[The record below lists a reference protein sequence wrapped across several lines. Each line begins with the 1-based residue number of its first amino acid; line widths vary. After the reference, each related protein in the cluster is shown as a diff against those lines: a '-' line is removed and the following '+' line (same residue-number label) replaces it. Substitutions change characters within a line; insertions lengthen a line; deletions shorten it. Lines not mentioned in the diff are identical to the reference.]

1 MRGETIVVFGISGV
15 GKTSSCLAFVAE
27 NPEHLH
33 LSASELLRSAAAAD
47 PALLRIAPADRI
59 LENQRLLPDAL
70 QARREGQWHRPVL
83 IDAHS
88 VVDNDR
94 ELVRVPVEVIRSLDP
109 DGLLLLEEAPE
120 IIAARRSE
128 LGSRRPARSID
139 QIVHEAEVARQAVLD
154 YAKYLELPLEV
165 IDMGGKAPLT
175 FEGAVA
181 ALKNRIRKP

>member
-15 GKTSSCLAFVAE
+15 GKTSSCLAFVAR

-59 LENQRLLPDAL
+59 LENQKLLPGAL
-70 QARREGQWHRPVL
+70 RARRDGQWHRPVL

-88 VVDNDR
+88 VVDNDH
-94 ELVRVPVEVIRSLDP
+94 ELVRVPVEVIRSLEP
-109 DGLLLLEEAPE
+109 DGLLLLEMPPE

-128 LGSRRPARSID
+128 PGSRRPARSIA
-139 QIVHEAEVARQAVLD
+139 QIVHEAEVARQAVLE
-154 YAKYLELPLEV
+154 YAEHLELPLEL
-165 IDMGGKAPLT
+165 IDASGQGPLT
-175 FEGAVA
+175 FGEAVA
-181 ALKNRIRKP
+181 ALKRRIRKS